1 MCGEKNKNC
10 KPCKKKAKF
19 FKNDKYYC
27 KICARDK
34 KYKIPLPT
42 YKKQKIKKL
51 KINPLKELAT
61 KLDIEYNKKTKKAEL
76 FDKVI
81 EHIDKNYFNFIEKIQ
96 TKDFNLVTYGRNLKE
111 EFEKLFENIVIDCVI
126 VENQIGPLAL
136 RMKTLQG
143 MIMQHFIEKGVPLVE
158 EISASNKL
166 KEFLGNK
173 KTTYSERKKAGITI
187 TKKII
192 SENNSLHKWTELFTK
207 HKKQDDLAD
216 SFLQGRWYLK
226 NTLLKE

>member
-1 MCGEKNKNC
+1 MERKINMENLV
-10 KPCKKKAKF
+10 KKAKF
-19 FKNDKYYC
+19 YKNDKYYC
-27 KICARDK
+27 KTCCRDK
-34 KYKIPLPT
+34 KYKIPTPEF
-42 YKKQKIKKL
+42 KKQKIKKH
-51 KINPLKELAT
+51 KIIHLKEFASD
-61 KLDIEYNKKTKKAEL
+61 KLELTYDKKIKKADL
-76 FDKVI
+76 FDLVI
-81 EHIDKNYFNFIEKIQ
+81 ENIEKNYFNFIQKIQ

-111 EFEKLFENIVIDCVI
+111 EFEKLFENITIDCVI

-173 KTTYSERKKAGITI
+173 KTTYSERKKAGISI

-192 SENNSLHKWTELFTK
+192 SENNNLHKWTELFTK

-226 NTLLKE
+226 NTILKE